1 MLISV
6 WLFHMTPEWL
16 TPFITGMI
24 VLLGWAINYG
34 TFTQKIADTQKD
46 VRRIEANFNQHAQA
60 CPQLATTK
68 EEVKEIK
75 TDLAKHKAD
84 IWPKVNALDAKVEN
98 IRGRLGMNGEPHGK
112 SNHVT

>member
-1 MLISV
+1 MFISV
-6 WLFHMTPEWL
+6 WLFNITPEWV
-16 TPFITGMI
+16 TPLVTGSI

-34 TFTQKIADTQKD
+34 TFTQKIADTRRD
-46 VRRIEANFNQHAQA
+46 VQELKANFNQHTFS
-60 CPQLATTK
+60 CPQLATAK
-68 EEVKEIK
+68 EEVKEVK

-112 SNHVT
+112 SHHVT